1 MARHLVEGT
10 RISKCKSDGDKFT
23 TGVLAIAATLTLTD
37 DHPDMMD
44 VDPSTTSQK
53 VLMPLASNENEG
65 RVYRIYNRGTSSG
78 TLVVKDST
86 DATTFGT
93 IPVTKCAEVWNIGGT
108 WRVHI
113 SA

>member
-1 MARHLVEGT
+1 MARRMVEGT
-10 RISKCKSDGDKFT
+10 RISKCKHDGFLGT
-23 TGVLAIAATLTLTD
+23 TGVFAITGTLTLTD

-44 VDPSTTSQK
+44 IDPATTSQK
-53 VLMPLASNENEG
+53 VLLPLSSEANEG
-65 RVYRIYNRGTSSG
+65 RVWRIYNRGTSTG

-86 DATTFGT
+86 DTTTFGT
-93 IPVTKCAEVWNIGGT
+93 IPITKAAEVWNIGGT